1 MEHIS
6 DKYKDISKDEIECKL
21 GEILQFVS
29 VRIRECLK
37 NDVRL
42 NRCCRMDRISE
53 IRLRVNRPVI
63 IMFGKKELVCTE
75 AIVSMDDIR
84 QSLQFISDY
93 SLYAH
98 EKDVGNG
105 FITLKGGHRAGVT
118 GQAIVNDGKIINQK
132 NIGFINIRVAY
143 EVKGCANPVMPF
155 MLETGQ
161 LEHTLIISPPACG
174 KTTLLRDVIRQ
185 LSDGVCV
192 SVSKGI
198 YISETN
204 GGNKH
209 IYKVGLVDERSEI
222 AACYEG
228 IPQNDIGQ
236 RTDVADQADKATGMM
251 MLLRSMSP
259 DVIAVDE
266 LAGENDAKA
275 VRYLFGCGCKVIATV
290 HGSDYEHVKNQPYI
304 GELIGEYGFKR
315 IVTLGRCNSSS
326 FIENGWIKELRKV

>member
-1 MEHIS
+1 MVQAT
-6 DKYKDISKDEIECKL
+6 DKLD
-21 GEILQFVS
+21 EILQFVS
-29 VRIRECLK
+29 VRLRECLK

-42 NRCCRMDRISE
+42 NRCCRMDKVSE

-63 IMFGKKELVCTE
+63 IMFGKKELVCTK

-105 FITLKGGHRAGVT
+105 FITLKGGHRAGVI

-143 EVKGCANPVMPF
+143 EVQGCANPVMPF
-155 MLETGQ
+155 ILDTGQ

-185 LSDGVCV
+185 LSDG
-192 SVSKGI
+192 GD
-198 YISETN
+198 E
-204 GGNKH
+204 H

-228 IPQNDIGQ
+228 IPQNDVGQ
-236 RTDVADQADKATGMM
+236 RTDVADQADKAAGMM

-275 VRYLFGCGCKVIATV
+275 VKYLFGCGCKVIATV
-290 HGSDYEHVKNQPYI
+290 HGSDYEHIKNQPYI

-315 IVTLGRCNSSS
+315 IITLGKCNSNGYV
-326 FIENGWIKELRKV
+326 ENGWIKELRKV